1 MKEIAPE
8 TPPPSGN
15 TTADDGS
22 SSYVTAE
29 GIHLN
34 LPRAAGDCSP
44 APHCGRFPVRITV
57 RFRLSRAGGGDS
69 SDWSVDLMDVTYSL
83 RGVEIVNWLVD
94 HMNLPFSL
102 SGVKLLWKGFSTA
115 NKDEYLVPV
124 LNCVS
129 GPSKE
134 GCNKLSVA
142 DGKTVSKTSDGC
154 EMPVADWDSMTVLI
168 HEFLQNVTAGENRG
182 STISDLRITKYA
194 ILGEDERKAIIKRRN
209 RDEVGGNWK
218 ELVFGL
224 PQRVMELRMKAV
236 VEKAI
241 ERVAM
246 EDCGGGGGGE
256 AVTCGVCL
264 GDLWD
269 GSVVAGLSGCLHRFH
284 ERCIVEW
291 LVRNMSCPYCRSPIP
306 ISAAVQN
313 NG

>member
-22 SSYVTAE
+22 SSYVTVE

-57 RFRLSRAGGGDS
+57 RVIHPSPPDTNPLSFLQSVLGYKTAYEFRLSRAGGGDS

-154 EMPVADWDSMTVLI
+154 EMPVADWDNMTVLI
-168 HEFLQNVTAGENRG
+168 HEFLQN
-182 STISDLRITKYA
+182 
-194 ILGEDERKAIIKRRN
+194 
-209 RDEVGGNWK
+209 
-218 ELVFGL
+218 
-224 PQRVMELRMKAV
+224 RVMELRMKAV

-264 GDLWD
+264 G
-269 GSVVAGLSGCLHRFH
+269 GSVGWFGGGGV
-284 ERCIVEW
+284 
-291 LVRNMSCPYCRSPIP
+291 VRLLAPLP
-306 ISAAVQN
+306 
-313 NG
+313 